1 MMIIKKTGYGN
12 KFSPFKFA
20 SVLLLILGMLCL
32 PVTYL
37 SADPIKF
44 ATLAPQGSTWMNN
57 FEAMAKE
64 IRSKTDTKLRLR
76 IYPNGVQGDELDVI
90 RKMQTGLLHAGAMTA
105 TGLGEIQKEVLIF
118 QLPRLFKNYEELDY
132 VRDYL
137 REDLDKAFMEAGY
150 VLIGMGD
157 IGFHYIFSNQPIT
170 TIADLQAPTIKMW
183 ARTSDRIA
191 LEFYKNS
198 NIPTVSREVT
208 QVLSSLYSGQINVV
222 TASPYVTVAL
232 QWYDKLKYMTN
243 LPVHVSV
250 AAIVMTKE
258 KFDQLPPDQQKVLR
272 EVGDKYQSTLTKQVR
287 KDNDRAIEA
296 LQKKAGLQ
304 IVEFEQ
310 DSREAW
316 DAIAIETHKALV
328 GQIYSQTFLDKINEL
343 LEEYRK
349 NNNKAWDGTTLL
361 SDTRPINGQLPAQT
375 PQTPQQI
382 AKNALAAT
390 VLIVMEDAKGQP
402 LSTGSGF
409 FVKRGIIATNL
420 HVVEGVFNGYVKRV
434 GMDRTYRIEGIV
446 AMDSLQDLV
455 LIRISDVDSFVLPLG
470 SSDNVQ
476 VGESVYVAGNPIG
489 FLEGTF
495 SNGIVSGVREFRVGS
510 KRIQITAPISEGSSG
525 GPVLNSKGEVI
536 GVAVSTITAGQN
548 LNFAIPSNYLSKLL
562 NKVTDRR

>member
-1 MMIIKKTGYGN
+1 MTRKTRYRN
-12 KFSPFKFA
+12 RFSPFKFA

-32 PVTYL
+32 PVIYL
-37 SADPIKF
+37 AADSIKF
-44 ATLAPQGSTWMNN
+44 ATLAPKGSTWMNN

-64 IRSKTDTKLRLR
+64 IRAKTDTQLRLQ

-90 RKMQTGLLHAGAMTA
+90 RKMQAGLLHAGAMTA
-105 TGLGEIQKEVLIF
+105 TGLGEIQKEILIF
-118 QLPRLFKNYEELDY
+118 QLPRMFKNYEELDY
-132 VRDYL
+132 VRDHF

-150 VLIGMGD
+150 VLMGMGD
-157 IGFHYIFSNQPIT
+157 IGFYYIFSNQPIT
-170 TIADLQAPTIKMW
+170 TMADLQSPTIKMW

-198 NIPTVSREVT
+198 NITTVPREVT
-208 QVLSSLYSGQINVV
+208 QVLSSLYSGQINAV

-232 QWYDKLKYMTN
+232 QWHDKLKYMTN
-243 LPVHVSV
+243 LPVRVSV
-250 AAIVMTKE
+250 TAIVMTKE
-258 KFDQLPPDQQKVLR
+258 KFDQLTPDQQKILR
-272 EVGDKYQSTLTKQVR
+272 EVADKYQNTLIKQIR
-287 KDNDRAIEA
+287 KDNDKAIEA
-296 LQKKAGLQ
+296 LQKRAGLQ

-328 GQIYSQTFLDKINEL
+328 GQIYSQTFLDKINAL

-349 NNNKAWDGTTLL
+349 NNNKAWDDTIFL
-361 SDTRPINGQLPAQT
+361 SDTRRINGQLPAQT

-390 VLIVMEDAKGQP
+390 VLIVMEDTKGQP

-409 FVKRGIIATNL
+409 FVARGIIATNL

-434 GMDRTYRIEGIV
+434 GMDKTYRIEGIV
-446 AMDSLQDLV
+446 AMDSLQDLA
-455 LIRISDVDSFVLPLG
+455 LIRVSDVNSSVLSLS
-470 SSDNVQ
+470 SSDTVQ

-510 KRIQITAPISEGSSG
+510 ERIQITAPISKGSSG
-525 GPVLNSKGEVI
+525 GPVINNKGEVI

-548 LNFAIPSNYLSKLL
+548 LNFAIPSSYLIELL
-562 NKVTDRR
+562 NKVTE